1 MDSFVSQFVPRQ
13 ICVHKGYGDSAHAAG
28 GAIVDEFHS
37 SHGTTGKQVQSSA
50 FEWDE
55 VTDLLIESFLTSRA
69 RDPSNALSTNS
80 NLVHH
85 PQKLEIFSAPRTGSN
100 KLILHKAFFL
110 PGLTARYNSSGE

>member
-1 MDSFVSQFVPRQ
+1 MDSFVSQFLPRQ

-37 SHGTTGKQVQSSA
+37 SHGTTSKQVQSSA
-50 FEWDE
+50 FEGDE

-69 RDPSNALSTNS
+69 SDPSNALWTDA

-85 PQKLEIFSAPRTGSN
+85 PQNREIFCARRARSN
-100 KLILHKAFFL
+100 KLIVHKAFFL
-110 PGLTARYNSSGE
+110 PGLRARYNSSGE